1 MSEKNPIIK
10 LAKEAAEFVAEN
22 NGQWDHDGWEA
33 FCGKVGKLGLD
44 VSHESNRVKLG
55 ALLESLK
62 DFYAVFSA
70 ASCCE
75 EKPKKK
81 SCGSRSRKSAA
92 KE

>member
-1 MSEKNPIIK
+1 MSEKNPVIK

-22 NGQWDHDGWEA
+22 NAQWDHDGWEA
-33 FCGKVGKLGLD
+33 FCAKAAKLGVNTSCD
-44 VSHESNRVKLG
+44 ETRAKLG

-62 DFYAVFSA
+62 DFYQSFA
-70 ASCCE
+70 AAACAE

-81 SCGSRSRKSAA
+81 ACGSRSRKSAA